1 MCHKIHRKLHIHCL
15 LHLHHY
21 PLKICS
27 DSRNYMYILDRFFE
41 LHFITI
47 VFWMESLNLIVSVN
61 NSNYEQLVVS
71 FQGMVSPNHV
81 AMAGLIASES
91 TQEKLRM
98 LENQT
103 NGDTENGKNGV
114 IKNRRWKKGNI

>member
-1 MCHKIHRKLHIHCL
+1 
-15 LHLHHY
+15 
-21 PLKICS
+21 
-27 DSRNYMYILDRFFE
+27 MYLLDRFFE

-47 VFWMESLNLIVSVN
+47 VFWIESLNLIDSLN

-91 TQEKLRM
+91 TQEKLQM
-98 LENQT
+98 LENKA

-114 IKNRRWKKGNI
+114 IKNRRWKKGKTQLILAYQYSVKDIFGPDWQSDSYCNCLSSHR

>member
-1 MCHKIHRKLHIHCL
+1 
-15 LHLHHY
+15 
-21 PLKICS
+21 
-27 DSRNYMYILDRFFE
+27 MYLLDRFFE

-47 VFWMESLNLIVSVN
+47 VFWIESLNLIDSLN

-91 TQEKLRM
+91 TQEKLQM
-98 LENQT
+98 LENKT

-114 IKNRRWKKGNI
+114 IKNRRWKKGKTQLILAYQYSVKDIFGPD

>member
-1 MCHKIHRKLHIHCL
+1 
-15 LHLHHY
+15 
-21 PLKICS
+21 
-27 DSRNYMYILDRFFE
+27 
-41 LHFITI
+41 
-47 VFWMESLNLIVSVN
+47 
-61 NSNYEQLVVS
+61 
-71 FQGMVSPNHV
+71 MVSPNHV